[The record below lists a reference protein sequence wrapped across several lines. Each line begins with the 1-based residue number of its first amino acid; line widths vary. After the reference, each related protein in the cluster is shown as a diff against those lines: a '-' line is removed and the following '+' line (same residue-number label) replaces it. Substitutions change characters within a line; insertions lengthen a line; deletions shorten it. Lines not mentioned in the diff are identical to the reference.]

1 LGKIKKNIKS
11 LAKESTG
18 LYELKQHKP
27 CINAKCLRFIDHR
40 KQAKMQWLK
49 DPNQRNVDNT
59 YNLQPEASRHF
70 RTKTKEY
77 QKAKADCLE
86 INSNTKNI

>member
-1 LGKIKKNIKS
+1 
-11 LAKESTG
+11 
-18 LYELKQHKP
+18 
-27 CINAKCLRFIDHR
+27 
-40 KQAKMQWLK
+40 MQWLK

-77 QKAKADCLE
+77 QKAKADGLE